1 MRQHLTEITILL
13 DSSGSMYD
21 CINDTQQGL
30 RAFIEKQRSVPGCC
44 DVNVYEFSL
53 KTNIL
58 KEKLDIYNDEDITK
72 LLVDYKNSLG
82 GGTALYDAVFNLIN
96 NVGKKLS
103 DTPEQDRPSCVNIVI
118 ITDGEE
124 NSSIETNLLH
134 LKEMIKHQKEVYN
147 WTFTFIG
154 ADISTADAVS
164 MNIDA
169 ATSVSISKSKILQG
183 MEAASIKLCSYRNS
197 RNVADLHYSNEERS
211 QLS

>member
-1 MRQHLTEITILL
+1 MGRDYGNGLKIETGFAREAELELQKEI
-13 DSSGSMYD
+13 
-21 CINDTQQGL
+21 
-30 RAFIEKQRSVPGCC
+30 
-44 DVNVYEFSL
+44 
-53 KTNIL
+53 
-58 KEKLDIYNDEDITK
+58 
-72 LLVDYKNSLG
+72 
-82 GGTALYDAVFNLIN
+82 
-96 NVGKKLS
+96 
-103 DTPEQDRPSCVNIVI
+103 
-118 ITDGEE
+118 E